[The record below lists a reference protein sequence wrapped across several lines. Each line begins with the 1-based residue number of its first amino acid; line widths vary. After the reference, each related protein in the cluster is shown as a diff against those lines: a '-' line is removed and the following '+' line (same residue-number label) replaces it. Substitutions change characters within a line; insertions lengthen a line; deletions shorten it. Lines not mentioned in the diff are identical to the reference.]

1 MVQLRGDDY
10 DSIRAL
16 RAELDELGEEE
27 WSIALYD
34 AMTYSSSASEV
45 RGEIRRV
52 LRELRD
58 SGVSRRL
65 ANPETVDREIR
76 TLSRLRHRDVDW
88 TGQPVV
94 FSRRPRA
101 PSPRRER
108 RRPAAARRAIRRRG
122 RRRSAVLGA
131 RRADHAAV
139 RQPLLRAARG
149 GSIPLHRLGGATA
162 RCALRHG
169 RRARRRGRPDR
180 RLGGGLRAG
189 WSHGRRDA
197 TARVSDTQRTG
208 ASPPGGGRGTRPR
221 TVMRVDSQSRH
232 LTPYI
237 P

>member
-76 TLSRLRHRDVDW
+76 TLSRL
-88 TGQPVV
+88 
-94 FSRRPRA
+94 
-101 PSPRRER
+101 
-108 RRPAAARRAIRRRG
+108 
-122 RRRSAVLGA
+122 LG
-131 RRADHAAV
+131 
-139 RQPLLRAARG
+139 
-149 GSIPLHRLGGATA
+149 
-162 RCALRHG
+162 
-169 RRARRRGRPDR
+169 
-180 RLGGGLRAG
+180 
-189 WSHGRRDA
+189 W
-197 TARVSDTQRTG
+197 
-208 ASPPGGGRGTRPR
+208 PPE
-221 TVMRVDSQSRH
+221 
-232 LTPYI
+232 
-237 P
+237 